1 MRGEGVAIWGPRR
14 VRYEGFPTPEQLAR
28 LEQFATAEQMKALQ
42 AQPGAR
48 PGGRRPEG
56 CGPRWRSVQCP
67 GRGAAAPAPRGAGLG
82 VQDKE

>member
-1 MRGEGVAIWGPRR
+1 MWGPRR

-42 AQPGAR
+42 AQPGAQPGAR
-48 PGGRRPEG
+48 PAAPK
-56 CGPRWRSVQCP
+56 
-67 GRGAAAPAPRGAGLG
+67 AAAPTGTPFSAQGAAPLPKHLRGAGLG